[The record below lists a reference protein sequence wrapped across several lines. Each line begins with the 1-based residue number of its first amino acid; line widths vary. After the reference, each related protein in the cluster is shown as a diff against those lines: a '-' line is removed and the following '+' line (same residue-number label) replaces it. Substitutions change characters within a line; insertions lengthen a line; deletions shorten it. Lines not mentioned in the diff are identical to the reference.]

1 MPRKGQLLHPVE
13 TLSKACD
20 RAMEMIDGAGCKVAI
35 FMVAG
40 AVTSTK
46 SKSQSFHNNVERL
59 ANHLVGVYDIG
70 ADARRVRED
79 LAEFYAGAAA

>member
-1 MPRKGQLLHPVE
+1 MPRKGQFLEPAEPLI
-13 TLSKACD
+13 KACD
-20 RAMEMIDGAGCKVAI
+20 RAMEMIDSAGCKVAI

-46 SKSQSFHNNVERL
+46 SRSRSFENNLSRL

-79 LAEFYAGAAA
+79 LAEFYVRGPL

>member
-1 MPRKGQLLHPVE
+1 MAAKGAFKPPVE
-13 TLSKACD
+13 PLSKACD
-20 RAMEMIDGAGCKVAI
+20 RAMEMIDGAGCRVAI

-46 SKSQSFHNNVERL
+46 SKSQSFQNNVDRL

-79 LAEFYAGAAA
+79 LAEFYAGAAI